1 MKLSHSFLCAAVAGA
16 VLALSG
22 CVTQPTQTVA
32 ATTPAASNT
41 GTVTLAS
48 TAGAVLGS
56 VLQANGGA
64 TGLMNSLGVPATG
77 TASNAAGVLTYC
89 AKNNYLNP
97 AKAGAITNQLLSSLG
112 LPMATSPTTTVKTQ
126 DQGYLNG
133 VAGMIVSP
141 TGEVFSL
148 DKIKGNV
155 KDKAC
160 EFVLD
165 NAKNFL

>member
-1 MKLSHSFLCAAVAGA
+1 MKLQHAFLCAAASA
-16 VLALSG
+16 VVALSG
-22 CVTQPTQTVA
+22 CVTQPTQTAAQPA
-32 ATTPAASNT
+32 ATA
-41 GTVTLAS
+41 GTATTLAG
-48 TAGAVLGS
+48 TAGAIFGN

-64 TGLMNSLGVPATG
+64 AGVMSSLGVPAAG

-89 AKNNYLNP
+89 AKNNLLN
-97 AKAGAITNQLLSSLG
+97 ASSATSLANQLLTSLG
-112 LPMATSPTTTVKTQ
+112 MPTTTTAAKPVATQ

-141 TGEVFSL
+141 TGELFSL

-160 EFVLD
+160 DFVMT
-165 NAKNFL
+165 NAKSFL